1 MFKDNLFKTI
11 PTFVLMFKWI
21 FRIGL
26 LFLVFTVFGVLLL
39 RWIPITY
46 TPLMF
51 IRSIQSQTND
61 KLPSGI
67 HHDWVSLS
75 EAGPFPTCVQ
85 ATEDQNFYDH
95 HGFDFKAI
103 QFAYEYNKN
112 HEKTIGASTIS
123 QQTAKNVF
131 LWPSRSWVRKGLE
144 VYFTALIE
152 LLWGKDRILEVYS
165 NVVELGPG
173 IYGVEAASQHYFNVS
188 ASSLKNNQAL
198 NLATLLPS
206 PLKYSP
212 IDLNPAQKR
221 KKSRAK
227 KHLKK
232 SGALKF

>member
-1 MFKDNLFKTI
+1 ML
-11 PTFVLMFKWI
+11 KWV
-21 FRIGL
+21 FRICL
-26 LFLVFTVFGVLLL
+26 LFFVFTFFGVLLL
-39 RWIPITY
+39 RWIPVTY

-51 IRSIQSQTND
+51 IRSIQSQSD
-61 KLPSGI
+61 VQYSSSI
-67 HHDWVSLS
+67 HKDWVSLS

-85 ATEDQNFYDH
+85 ATEDQNFYEH

-103 QFAYEYNKN
+103 QYAYEYNQK

-173 IYGVEAASQHYFNVS
+173 IYGVEAAAQHYFHVS
-188 ASSLKNNQAL
+188 ASQLKNNQAL

-232 SGALKF
+232 RGALKF

>member
-1 MFKDNLFKTI
+1 MLRW
-11 PTFVLMFKWI
+11 L
-21 FRIGL
+21 FRICIV
-26 LFLVFTVFGVLLL
+26 FIVFTVGGVLTL
-39 RWIPITY
+39 RWIPVTY

-51 IRSIQSQTND
+51 IRTLEQNSQEKSSISIE
-61 KLPSGI
+61 KS
-67 HHDWVSLS
+67 WVSMDK
-75 EAGPFPTCVQ
+75 AGKFPTCVL
-85 ATEDQNFYDH
+85 ATEDQNFYNH
-95 HGFDFKAI
+95 FGFDFKAI
-103 QFAYEYNKN
+103 QKAYQYNQSHK
-112 HEKTIGASTIS
+112 KTIGASTIS

-152 LLWGKDRILEVYS
+152 LLWSKDRILEVYI

-173 IYGVEAASQHYFNVS
+173 IYGIEAAAQHFFQKS
-188 ASSLKNNQAL
+188 ASDLSANEAL

-212 IDLNPAQKR
+212 IDLNKLQKK

-227 KHLKK
+227 KHLKR